1 VFAKVFSQI
10 YDSSIVEN
18 ADLRFTFMD
27 LLVLADQN
35 GVVDMTHEAIAR
47 RTNRPIELIRKTI
60 SELEEGDPRSRSPK
74 FKGARIKRLDSHR
87 DWGWMIVN
95 YARFRKIASGE
106 QRREKTKARVEKFRN
121 KRSPRPPES
130 TEGK

>member
-1 VFAKVFSQI
+1 
-10 YDSSIVEN
+10 
-18 ADLRFTFMD
+18 MD
-27 LLVLADQN
+27 LLVLADRN

-60 SELEEGDPRSRSPK
+60 AELEEVDPRSRSPE
-74 FKGARIKRLDSHR
+74 FKGARIKRLDNHR

-95 YARFRKIASGE
+95 YSRFRQIANEE

-121 KRSPRPPES
+121 KRSPRPPEGRMAS
-130 TEGK
+130 ND